1 MNLPDIFASLATG
14 FAEQFGAP
22 FEDAIATWPGKPTYD
37 AGGSIAAPGVPVHHD
52 CKVQF
57 DAPGERMRADP
68 GFREKDVRL
77 LILAGSMD
85 AVMDTAAKVVVLDG
99 PNSGTWSIETCQG
112 DSARI
117 GFECRARKV
126 A

>member
-22 FEDAIATWPGKPTYD
+22 FEDAVAVWPGTATYD
-37 AGGSIAAPGVPVHHD
+37 TGGSITVPGTPVQHD

-57 DAPGERMRADP
+57 DAPGEQMRADP

-85 AVMDTAAKVVVLDG
+85 VAMDTAANVVVASG
-99 PNSGTWSIETCQG
+99 PNAGTWSVETCQG
-112 DSARI
+112 DPARI
-117 GFECRARKV
+117 GFECRARRIL
-126 A
+126 